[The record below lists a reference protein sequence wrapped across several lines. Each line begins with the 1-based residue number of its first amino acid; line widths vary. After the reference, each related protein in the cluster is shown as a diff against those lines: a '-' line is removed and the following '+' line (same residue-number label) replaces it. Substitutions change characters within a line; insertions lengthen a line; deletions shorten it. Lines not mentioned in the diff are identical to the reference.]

1 MAEERIQRRLAA
13 ILAADVVGYSR
24 LVEADEAG
32 TVARLKALQTDLIHP
47 MITQDGGRVVKVMG
61 DGVLV
66 EFGSAVDAVRNALAI
81 QAEIARRN
89 ANVVEGDQ
97 IVFRVGVNLGDVII
111 DGDDIQ
117 GDGVNV
123 AARLESL
130 CEPGSVYVS
139 ATVRDHVEGKLA
151 AAFDDLGEHT
161 LKNISKPIRV
171 YRVSDG
177 SIETAMA
184 SNMPTGV
191 LSLPD
196 RPSIAVLPFENMS
209 GDPDQEF
216 FADGITEDIITELSR
231 FENLFV
237 IARNSTFTYKGR
249 AVKVQE
255 IGRELAV
262 ANIVEG
268 SVRKAGNRIR
278 LTAQL
283 IDAAS
288 GNHIWADRY
297 DRELT
302 DLFDVQ
308 DEIVE
313 AIVGVIPG
321 RIEAAFAG
329 RLKRKPPG
337 DMAAYDCLLSAKA
350 ALLRAT
356 REDNAEAQRL
366 LYRAIELEPDYPAA
380 WAWKACIQ
388 AQAFYMGFSDDPE
401 AIHQEALVAIETAY
415 RLDENDVTC
424 NRLMCEVR
432 MKALRLP
439 EAQRHHERAFEFN
452 PNDVQIVSQRGE
464 LMTWLGQHEDAIA
477 WIEKAM
483 RLDPFAA
490 QRRAHLLGQALHA
503 ARRYDEALAAFDQVS
518 SPRWFLDVSSGIEK
532 ISDWSSDQIDHGDEG
547 GGISV
552 TSCSCASGLKQA
564 VEALHASVA
573 VG

>member
-1 MAEERIQRRLAA
+1 MIFRFGRYRLDTRLLELHHDGTSVPIEPQVFDLLRMLIENRDRVISKDEIIDAVWGGRIISDSTLNSRVNALRRAVGDDGRRQDVIRTLPRRGFRFVQSVAFEDDVAA
-13 ILAADVVGYSR
+13 KSANDVVDRERENEEPS
-24 LVEADEAG
+24 D
-32 TVARLKALQTDLIHP
+32 D
-47 MITQDGGRVVKVMG
+47 
-61 DGVLV
+61 
-66 EFGSAVDAVRNALAI
+66 S
-81 QAEIARRN
+81 
-89 ANVVEGDQ
+89 
-97 IVFRVGVNLGDVII
+97 I
-111 DGDDIQ
+111 DD
-117 GDGVNV
+117 
-123 AARLESL
+123 R
-130 CEPGSVYVS
+130 
-139 ATVRDHVEGKLA
+139 
-151 AAFDDLGEHT
+151 
-161 LKNISKPIRV
+161 KP
-171 YRVSDG
+171 S
-177 SIETAMA
+177 
-184 SNMPTGV
+184 
-191 LSLPD
+191 D
-196 RPSIAVLPFENMS
+196 RPSIAVLPFENLS
-209 GDPDQEF
+209 DDPDQEYF
-216 FADGITEDIITELSR
+216 SDGITEDIITALSR
-231 FENLFV
+231 FPDLFV

-278 LTAQL
+278 LTVQL

-329 RLKRKPPG
+329 HLKRKPPG
-337 DMAAYDCLLSAKA
+337 DMAAYECLLAAKA
-350 ALLRAT
+350 AFQRAT

-366 LYRAIELEPDYPAA
+366 IFRAIELEPDYPAA
-380 WAWKACIQ
+380 WAWKACFQ
-388 AQAFYMGFSDDPE
+388 AQAFYLGFSDDPE
-401 AIHQEALVAIETAY
+401 AILQESLVAIETAY

-439 EAQRHHERAFEFN
+439 EAQRLHERAFKFN
-452 PNDVQIVSQRGE
+452 PNDVQIVAQRGE

-483 RLDPFAA
+483 RLDPFAT

-518 SPRWFLDVSSGIEK
+518 SQRYGHLADMAACHARKGDESAAKELAAQVLQLKPDFSAESYVASLPYQ
-532 ISDWSSDQIDHGDEG
+532 ISDDRDHHREG
-547 GGISV
+547 LRL
-552 TSCSCASGLKQA
+552 AGLP
-564 VEALHASVA
+564 
-573 VG
+573 